1 MYILLGGLVI
11 GLAGF
16 GIGAGSGISSQS
28 VARVGSNPVTAD
40 DYVRAMQQ
48 ELRALQQQTGRS
60 LTMAEARQYGVDN
73 MVLARLVND
82 AALDG
87 EAERL
92 GLSTGDDAVRA
103 QVTATPAFHGTDGT
117 FDRETYTAALERG
130 SLTPGEFEELLRRE
144 STRDLL
150 AGGVQSAATLPDS
163 GALTVLAF
171 LGERR
176 SFDWLRLDAALLP
189 EPIPAPTD
197 ADLAAEHDAHAAD
210 RYTRPETR
218 QVAYASIT
226 PDALAAEI
234 EIPEAELRAAY
245 DAGIDHFQTPEQ
257 RALDRIGFGT
267 DAEAA
272 EAKARIDA
280 GETDF
285 DAVAAARG
293 LQPADIDQGIVAA
306 DTLAPEARDAVF
318 GPDAPGIVGPV
329 ATPLGPAL
337 FRINAIMAPKTTPF
351 EEARAGLAEDRAAD
365 EANKRILDETA
376 HIQDLIAG
384 GATLEE
390 IASETPMQLGSV
402 ALNSETTGG
411 IADDPAFRQ
420 AALAA
425 DVGEETDL
433 IELAGGGLATLRVEK
448 IDPPAV
454 IPLPEIRDRVAADWT
469 EARTADALQKLADG
483 YTAELKGG
491 LTFAALAQRLDRPI
505 RSAGPLTRGDIAE
518 GAPPELVA
526 DVFAAEAGTPVTRR
540 DRDGV
545 ILAEVTATE
554 AFDPATEANKQI
566 LDNLRAQFRDQARG
580 DLLALYT
587 AALRDQAG
595 VTVNQPLVES
605 TLARFP

>member
-285 DAVAAARG
+285 DARRRRARPAAR
-293 LQPADIDQGIVAA
+293 
-306 DTLAPEARDAVF
+306 RHR
-318 GPDAPGIVGPV
+318 PGHRRRRHPRPRSPRRRLRPRRPRHRRPGRRR
-329 ATPLGPAL
+329 PLGPAL
-337 FRINAIMAPKTTPF
+337 FRINAIMAPKTIPF

-483 YTAELKGG
+483 YTAELEGRAHLRRAG
-491 LTFAALAQRLDRPI
+491 
-505 RSAGPLTRGDIAE
+505 RSGSTARS
-518 GAPPELVA
+518 GAPARSP
-526 DVFAAEAGTPVTRR
+526 AAISPRARR
-540 DRDGV
+540 PSSWRTSSPRRP
-545 ILAEVTATE
+545 ARRSPTAT
-554 AFDPATEANKQI
+554 AT
-566 LDNLRAQFRDQARG
+566 G
-580 DLLALYT
+580 
-587 AALRDQAG
+587 
-595 VTVNQPLVES
+595 
-605 TLARFP
+605 